1 MNRADVIADV
11 FMMTGLASLGFFF
24 SSLFSITVQNR
35 GRQREEM
42 EGKREREKESARK
55 RRSERGR
62 ERLVEAELKRLFV
75 AFNINSFHG
84 LLTQAVQRAQDL
96 WLPLM
101 GMLRIK
107 GLSSALLKPLLS
119 HSGPLLFTPL
129 LKTQAHLKPY
139 SSNSQLVWFRT

>member
-11 FMMTGLASLGFFF
+11 FMMTGLASQGFFF

-119 HSGPLLFTPL
+119 HSLAPALSSPLHF
-129 LKTQAHLKPY
+129 
-139 SSNSQLVWFRT
+139 